1 MLIPNGLGPHTHVSR
16 EALSYP
22 EGALGRERRTGATR
36 NRHIGPILSRAS
48 MYTLDVMQWHPSRQK
63 RPYIGN
69 LRTYNRSGEIPEF
82 PVFRNILHDLIQSP
96 NVIVAGRVWKQY
108 PS

>member
-36 NRHIGPILSRAS
+36 NRHTGPILSRAS

-63 RPYIGN
+63 RPYIGDPMMC
-69 LRTYNRSGEIPEF
+69 LADIRPSI
-82 PVFRNILHDLIQSP
+82 HP
-96 NVIVAGRVWKQY
+96 NN
-108 PS
+108 